1 MKRRDTLK
9 TLLVGAAAAS
19 AAVSTVGCKTDSSP
33 MSADTAKETAKEGL
47 YGRLPHEIE
56 RDEKLRAEIYLNEHE
71 LSTIAVLCDII
82 LPATPTAGSATA
94 AEVPEFIEFIVKDMP
109 HHQLPMRGGLMWLDI
124 ESNRRFNKEF
134 IAASNAQ
141 QIEIVEDIA
150 YPDPEGKKPNMGPG
164 IKFFDLMRNLTLTGY
179 YTTRMGIDDLGF
191 VGNFPNTW
199 DGVPEEILK
208 DHDVAYDPE
217 WLAKCV
223 DQSKRE
229 VIAEWDDKGN
239 LLT

>member
-9 TLLVGAAAAS
+9 TLLVGTVAAGAAAS
-19 AAVSTVGCKTDSSP
+19 TIGCKTDGSP
-33 MSADTAKETAKEGL
+33 MSADTAKETSKEGL

-82 LPATPTAGSATA
+82 LPATPTAGTATA
-94 AEVPEFIEFIVKDMP
+94 AEVPEFIAFIVKDMP
-109 HHQLPMRGGLMWLDI
+109 YHQLPMRGGLMWLDI

-134 IAASNAQ
+134 IAASNTE

-150 YPDPEGKKPNMGPG
+150 YPDPDGKEANMAPG
-164 IKFFDLMRNLTLTGY
+164 IKFFELMRNLTLTCY
-179 YTTRMGIDDLGF
+179 YTTRMGMDDRGF

-199 DGVPEEILK
+199 DGVPEEVLQ

-229 VIAEWDDKGN
+229 VIAEWDDQGN